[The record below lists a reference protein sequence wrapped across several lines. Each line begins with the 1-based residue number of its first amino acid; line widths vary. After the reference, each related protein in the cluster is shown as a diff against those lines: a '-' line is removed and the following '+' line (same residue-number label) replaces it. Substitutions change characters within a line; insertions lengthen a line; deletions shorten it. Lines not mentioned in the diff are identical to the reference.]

1 MIWRN
6 RRRLLPGGRIPCR
19 GLTLLGVLLLVMATG
34 CGAEA
39 GPRVDLSRREVA
51 PVLTAPPTGS
61 QPVYIFS
68 YDHRLEPT
76 EDAQMYASLLDYLTE
91 HTGLRFRLYVSQDS
105 QDLVSGLDSGRIDF
119 AAVGALSYLQADQ
132 QDGVRMLAVGRNSQG
147 KSFYRAEIFTRPDS
161 PIQHVGDL
169 RGKSFA
175 FGSRT
180 STQGYLIPLIMMS
193 EAGLRLQDLREY
205 EYTGSHAECVDAVLS
220 GQFDAGALQD
230 TLADRLAAEGS
241 IRIMATSSTYPSSG
255 VVAGAGVRPEIAQ
268 RVQDALLALDPQGKD
283 GSSLYRWQDSEMPDG
298 FARAEPG
305 EYESLRE
312 FARQLGILDS
322 TGGMRP

>member
-1 MIWRN
+1 MI
-6 RRRLLPGGRIPCR
+6 LI
-19 GLTLLGVLLLVMATG
+19 GVLLIAMATG
-34 CGAEA
+34 CGADA
-39 GPRVDLSRREVA
+39 GPRVDLSQRAVA

-61 QPVYIFS
+61 QPVYTFS

-76 EDAQMYASLLDYLTE
+76 EDAQMYASLLDYLAE
-91 HTGLRFRLYVSQDS
+91 RTGLRFRLYVSQDS
-105 QDLVSGLDSGRIDF
+105 RDLVSGLDGGRIDF
-119 AAVGALSYLQADQ
+119 AAVGALSYLQAEQ

-147 KSFYRAEIFTRPDS
+147 QSTYRAEIFARPDS

-193 EAGLRLQDLREY
+193 EGGLRLQDLREY

-241 IRIMATSSTYPSSG
+241 IRMVATSSAYPSSG
-255 VVAGAGVRPEIAQ
+255 IAAGAGVRPEIAQ

-283 GSSLYRWQDSEMPDG
+283 GASLYRWPDSEMPDG
-298 FARAEPG
+298 FAKAQPS
-305 EYESLRE
+305 EYESLRG

-322 TGGMRP
+322 SGGTQP